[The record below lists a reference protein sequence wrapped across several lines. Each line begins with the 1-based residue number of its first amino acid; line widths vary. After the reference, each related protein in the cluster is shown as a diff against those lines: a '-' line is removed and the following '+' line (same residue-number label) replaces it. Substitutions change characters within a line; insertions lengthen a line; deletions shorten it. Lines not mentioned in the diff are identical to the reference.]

1 LGGKTLKAEM
11 VERAPTL
18 RDWPYYMV
26 RVACDLCPRK
36 GQYRKETLMGRFG
49 ADITMPDL
57 RQKIANCPRRDAPG
71 EDCGAYFVNLRRDS
85 E

>member
-1 LGGKTLKAEM
+1 MIEQT
-11 VERAPTL
+11 PTL

-26 RVACDLCPRK
+26 WLACDLCPRK

-49 ADITMPDL
+49 ADITMSDL
-57 RQKIANCPRRDAPG
+57 RHKIANCPRCDAPG
-71 EDCGAYFVNLRRDS
+71 EACGVYFANLRRES